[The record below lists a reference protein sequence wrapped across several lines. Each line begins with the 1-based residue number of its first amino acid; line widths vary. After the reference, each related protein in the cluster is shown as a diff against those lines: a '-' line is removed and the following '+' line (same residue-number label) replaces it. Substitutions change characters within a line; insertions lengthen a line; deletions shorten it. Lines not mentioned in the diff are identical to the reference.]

1 VKIGFWG
8 GNRGFWGLNNV
19 RCRGG
24 VVCYIPAT
32 SRPSGEAEMAHETD
46 YKPGS
51 MDISQHIKSYHS
63 FLTASKWTFGFVLLL
78 MVFLAIF
85 RTNG

>member
-1 VKIGFWG
+1 
-8 GNRGFWGLNNV
+8 
-19 RCRGG
+19 
-24 VVCYIPAT
+24 
-32 SRPSGEAEMAHETD
+32 MAHETD